1 MRGFVALGLLVS
13 LALAGCGGSG
23 SLTAKQL
30 QQEQETVHSTAAE
43 GALLAGQVADD
54 RTTEPFARIHSG
66 KLAELA
72 KSSASSLEQAT
83 APHALEPARRRA
95 ARRASEVQSALEEL
109 HSAPDDPTIGRRVQ
123 RRLERLAR

>member
-1 MRGFVALGLLVS
+1 MRGSVALGLFVA

-30 QQEQETVHSTAAE
+30 RKEQETVHSTAAE

-83 APHALEPARRRA
+83 APPQLDPGRRRA

-109 HSAPDDPTIGRRVQ
+109 QSAPDDPTVGRRVQ